1 LLRDEIILADE
12 TEERKKEKKKKKRL
26 IVWLI
31 DYAVDWAIVQTQEW
45 NTLYILSRVR
55 QPSEESIQAWVDRAV
70 AFGSNRS
77 AIIRFNQTGC
87 EGV

>member
-1 LLRDEIILADE
+1 MKA
-12 TEERKKEKKKKKRL
+12 RL
-26 IVWLI
+26 THIGI

-45 NTLYILSRVR
+45 NTLYILSRER
-55 QPSEESIQAWVDRAV
+55 QPKEEKIQAWVDRAV
-70 AFGSNRS
+70 AFGSNSS